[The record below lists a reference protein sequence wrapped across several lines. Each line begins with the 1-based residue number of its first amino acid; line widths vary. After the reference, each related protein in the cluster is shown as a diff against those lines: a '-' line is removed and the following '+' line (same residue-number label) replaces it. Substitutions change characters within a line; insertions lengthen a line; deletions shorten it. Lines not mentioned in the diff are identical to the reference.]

1 MTGER
6 RFEWGGLSSGRSDFV
21 TAAEALAEIEGMVDA
36 YTDLSPVTGLRDGE
50 ASVRLSSGERWA
62 IVSTPGT
69 RWFSLRVE
77 SGHRTRLVDATSTRD
92 EAAML
97 LRTYLAAGAAHV
109 RGASEVTGDKIRVEA
124 LGRVLVLTLPWTAR
138 LRRARP

>member
-6 RFEWGGLSSGRSDFV
+6 RFEWGGLSSGRADFV
-21 TAAEALAEIEGMVDA
+21 TATEALADIEKMVEADA
-36 YTDLSPVTGLRDGE
+36 ELSPVTELRDGE

-97 LRTYLAAGAAHV
+97 LRTYLAAAAAHV
-109 RGASEVTGDKIRVEA
+109 RGESEVVGDKIRVEA
-124 LGRVLVLTLPWTAR
+124 LGRTLVLTLPWTAR
-138 LRRARP
+138 LRRRRP

>member
-36 YTDLSPVTGLRDGE
+36 YADLSPVTGLRDGE

-77 SGHRTRLVDATSTRD
+77 SGHCTRLVDATSTRD

-97 LRTYLAAGAAHV
+97 LGTYVAAGAAHV
-109 RGASEVTGDKIRVEA
+109 RGESEETGDKIRVEA
-124 LGRVLVLTLPWTAR
+124 LGRELVLTLPWTAR
-138 LRRARP
+138 FRRARP